1 VKAAIFYGN
10 EKVQVEEVPKPQI
23 GSEEVLIKVMACG
36 ICGSDRFYYFWSS
49 EKYSG
54 MIAHAE
60 KLYRHG
66 RFQIIGG
73 HEVVGTVEATGAE
86 VSGIN
91 KGDHVALYV
100 FPSCGQC
107 PSCRKGLSHH
117 CSKNRQL
124 LGFTFDGGYAEYVKI
139 HHSSVMKIPEDIP
152 FDEATILLDM
162 VGVPTHAMRMGGLF
176 EEVPETVAVYGAGN
190 LGLAS
195 VIALQSIGV
204 KNIFSIDL
212 IEERLRVAEELGA
225 AAVINARKENPLET
239 IMRLTDGEG
248 VDVTIELIG
257 TSAAQLEALRMTRC
271 LGRTLLVGENY
282 EKLEVI
288 FGEDLLHRELT
299 VIAPLY
305 FIRGEFPDNI
315 EFYRENSGQYNRLL
329 THRFSLEDAPEA
341 FRLFYHAKTLR
352 TVIMPHGIGK
362 RD

>member
-10 EKVQVEEVPKPQI
+10 EKVRVEELPKPQI
-23 GSEEVLIKVMACG
+23 GSEEVLVRVMACG

-49 EKYSG
+49 KKYSS

-60 KLYRHG
+60 KLYRRG

-73 HEVVGTVEATGAE
+73 HEVVGTVEETGAE
-86 VSGIN
+86 VCGLS
-91 KGDHVALYV
+91 KGEHVALYV

-107 PSCRKGLSHH
+107 PSCKKGLSHH
-117 CSKNRQL
+117 CSQNRQL

-139 HHSSVMKIPEDIP
+139 HHSSVMRIPADIP
-152 FDEATILLDM
+152 FDQATILLDM
-162 VGVPTHAMRMGGLF
+162 VGVPTHAMRMGRLF
-176 EEVPETVAVYGAGN
+176 EEVPDTVAVYGAGN
-190 LGLAS
+190 LGLAT
-195 VIALQSIGV
+195 VIALKSIGV
-204 KNIFSIDL
+204 QNIFSIDL
-212 IEERLRVAEELGA
+212 IGERLRVAEELGVTA
-225 AAVINARKENPLET
+225 AINAQEENPLEAV
-239 IMRLTDGEG
+239 MKLTDGEG

-257 TSAAQLEALRMTRC
+257 TSEAQLESLRMTRC

-305 FIRGEFPDNI
+305 FIRGEFQKNI
-315 EFYRENSGQYNRLL
+315 EFYRKNSRQYNRLL
-329 THRFSLEDAPEA
+329 THRFSLDDAPEA

-352 TVIMPHGIGK
+352 TVIMPHGMG
-362 RD
+362 